1 MGYTVG
7 DLAKLAHVTVRTLHH
22 YDELGLL
29 KPSGRSKAS
38 YRLYTEADLARLQQI
53 LFFRELG
60 FALEDVARILQNPE
74 FDRRKALVAQRAL
87 LVEKLGHLEAAVAL
101 VDKTLDSLERGTRMK
116 PEEMFEVF
124 GDFDPGAHE
133 VEAKAR
139 WGESTSYAEST
150 RRTKRYTKE
159 DWKTIR
165 DEAEAIGRAFGDALA
180 SGKAP
185 ADLRVMDV
193 AERARLHID
202 RWFYPCSRDMHRALG
217 QIYVDDPRFAAN
229 YEKIRAGLAAFVRD
243 AIRANSARP

>member
-1 MGYTVG
+1 M
-7 DLAKLAHVTVRTLHH
+7 
-22 YDELGLL
+22 
-29 KPSGRSKAS
+29 
-38 YRLYTEADLARLQQI
+38 
-53 LFFRELG
+53 
-60 FALEDVARILQNPE
+60 
-74 FDRRKALVAQRAL
+74 
-87 LVEKLGHLEAAVAL
+87 VAL
-101 VDKTLDSLERGTRMK
+101 VDKALDSLERGTRMK

-133 VEAKAR
+133 AEAKAR
-139 WGESTSYAEST
+139 WGESASYAEST

-159 DWKTIR
+159 DWKAIR

-185 ADLRVMDV
+185 ADLQVMDV
-193 AERARLHID
+193 AELARLHID

-243 AIRANSARP
+243 AIRANSARA